1 MTLGQSPMLYDL
13 FRHVHTAGKT
23 FTMRLSTSCPMASAT
38 SFLPTCSPKGGSSCP
53 AMKVRSQASSDAYDV
68 PCYTSTTT
76 VTFTT
81 DLVFSFFF
89 CNMWLPCGTAVGLLV
104 VGGSWVLDEVGRVAQ

>member
-81 DLVFSFFF
+81 DLVLSFFF
-89 CNMWLPCGTAVGLLV
+89 VAALWHSCWV
-104 VGGSWVLDEVGRVAQ
+104 VGCWWQLGFG

>member
-23 FTMRLSTSCPMASAT
+23 FTMRLNTSCPMASAT

-89 CNMWLPCGTAVGLLV
+89 VTCGCLVAQLLGCWLLVAVGFWMKL
-104 VGGSWVLDEVGRVAQ
+104 GE